1 MHAFVAALP
10 PASSMGLAFYLLL
23 IVGAALAGGSS
34 IAFLSLG
41 HRRMQVLLSL
51 TGGIMLGVGLLHL
64 LPHAVL
70 ELNGRLDDTMPWV
83 LAGFFGMFLL
93 ERAFRSHAHHAAD
106 GTHDGHCRGAH
117 EGHDHAPNHHGP
129 SPVPAAGKPS
139 AHGHSWAWCGA
150 FSGLALHS
158 LADGAALAA
167 AVDADGGGLLAGFAA
182 FLAIV
187 LHKPFDAGI
196 IATLMIQSGATAKAR
211 RLVNAIYA
219 LVVPLGA
226 FAFLLSLQFF
236 GGDRS
241 PLLGIALALAAGA
254 FLCIAAADL
263 LPEVEF
269 HSHDRLLLSAAL
281 ALGITIAWGIT
292 VVERSSHSHRGHGGS
307 VPLTPHRDPGPAAP
321 PALPRAPLR

>member
-1 MHAFVAALP
+1 SERCFEFRTEHP
-10 PASSMGLAFYLLL
+10 
-23 IVGAALAGGSS
+23 
-34 IAFLSLG
+34 
-41 HRRMQVLLSL
+41 
-51 TGGIMLGVGLLHL
+51 HL

-106 GTHDGHCRGAH
+106 GTHDGHCQGAH
-117 EGHDHAPNHHGP
+117 ERHDQASNQHHGH
-129 SPVPAAGKPS
+129 SPAAGKPS
-139 AHGHSWAWCGA
+139 AHGHRWAWCGA

-196 IATLMIQSGATAKAR
+196 IATLMIQSGASAKAR

-226 FAFLLSLQFF
+226 VVFLLSLQFF

-292 VVERSSHSHRGHGGS
+292 VVERSSHAHRGHGGRLR
-307 VPLTPHRDPGPAAP
+307 LTPHRGPGPDAP
-321 PALPRAPLR
+321 PALRPAPPQ